1 MSPRAKSI
9 RLFAGFLALFQR
21 TVSMTNL
28 DIVGFTCK
36 LGPLGFLRAVCVA
49 LVFCNA
55 AAVSSPAITTFTRL
69 VSFDGANGANP
80 VYAPLVQGF
89 NGNFYGTTYSGG
101 ANGEGTVFEITPAG
115 TLTVLHSFGSQTND
129 GTRPYAGLVQATNG
143 NLYGTTYSGGAN
155 GYGTVFQITPD
166 GALTTLY
173 SFCALANC
181 ADGADPAAGLIQANN
196 GNFFGTTFGGGT
208 NGDGTVFEITTTG
221 KFTTLHSFDL
231 SDGAFPNAPLVQA
244 ANGNFYGTTSAYG
257 ANFYGTVFQITA
269 GGQLSTLANFDWTN
283 GAYAYDGLVQATN
296 GNFYGTTTEGGTGNN
311 GTVFEITSSGTLT
324 ALYSFCSLS
333 NCADGEIPF
342 GALIQATNGDLYGTA
357 TEAGAAG
364 EGHFGTTF
372 QITPTGALS
381 TLYNFCSLS
390 GCTDGEQP
398 EAALLQA
405 TNGTFYG
412 VTAEGGA
419 SGDGT
424 VFSLSLGLGPFL
436 KTLPSSGKVGSR
448 VTILGNGLL
457 NATRVTFNGTAA
469 TITVDKNSEIRTTV
483 PAGAT
488 SGTVEVT
495 TANGKTL
502 KSNVAFRVTP

>member
-1 MSPRAKSI
+1 M
-9 RLFAGFLALFQR
+9 
-21 TVSMTNL
+21 
-28 DIVGFTCK
+28 
-36 LGPLGFLRAVCVA
+36 
-49 LVFCNA
+49 
-55 AAVSSPAITTFTRL
+55 
-69 VSFDGANGANP
+69 
-80 VYAPLVQGF
+80 
-89 NGNFYGTTYSGG
+89 
-101 ANGEGTVFEITPAG
+101 
-115 TLTVLHSFGSQTND
+115 
-129 GTRPYAGLVQATNG
+129 
-143 NLYGTTYSGGAN
+143 
-155 GYGTVFQITPD
+155 
-166 GALTTLY
+166 
-173 SFCALANC
+173 
-181 ADGADPAAGLIQANN
+181 
-196 GNFFGTTFGGGT
+196 
-208 NGDGTVFEITTTG
+208 
-221 KFTTLHSFDL
+221 
-231 SDGAFPNAPLVQA
+231 
-244 ANGNFYGTTSAYG
+244 
-257 ANFYGTVFQITA
+257 
-269 GGQLSTLANFDWTN
+269 STLANFDWTN

-381 TLYNFCSLS
+381 TLYNFCPLS

-457 NATRVTFNGTAA
+457 NATSVTFNGTAA